1 MRVDLGCETRARLVG
16 KVTRVWG
23 AWEAEGA
30 AFVRKEDRERGDE
43 GGQDG
48 REGRRRRCLRRSIC
62 GGESAFA
69 PGTRRTCSH
78 GADHARG
85 IIRLTP

>member
-1 MRVDLGCETRARLVG
+1 MG

-30 AFVRKEDRERGDE
+30 AFVREEDRERGDE

-48 REGRRRRCLRRSIC
+48 REGRRRRCPRRSIC

-69 PGTRRTCSH
+69 PGTAERALTALITH
-78 GADHARG
+78 GA
-85 IIRLTP
+85 LFV